1 MATELVLKVVN
12 ETRGTTLA
20 ANANKAA
27 SFLARGRGLMMAP
40 PLPDSGGL
48 VLDPCGSIHMF
59 FMRYAL
65 DVLFLDKE
73 GHVVFL
79 YKGIKPWRVG
89 RIVRGAKMAVELPE
103 GAIEQ
108 SRTEVGDKVSLT

>member
-1 MATELVLKVVN
+1 MRIVN
-12 ETRGTTLA
+12 QTRGSVVA
-20 ANANKAA
+20 DNANKATN
-27 SFLARGRGLMMAP
+27 FLTRGRGLMMAP
-40 PLPDSGGL
+40 PLPEGGGL

-73 GHVVFL
+73 GHVVFM

-103 GAIEQ
+103 GVIDR
-108 SRTEVGDKVSLT
+108 SKTEVGDRVSLEQE